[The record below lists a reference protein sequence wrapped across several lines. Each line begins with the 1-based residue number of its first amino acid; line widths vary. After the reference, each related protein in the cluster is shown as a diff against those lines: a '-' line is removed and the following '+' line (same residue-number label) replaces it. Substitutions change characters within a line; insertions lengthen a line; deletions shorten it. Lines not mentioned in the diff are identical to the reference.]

1 MNIKNIAYLLVI
13 TMLIAGCSGQQSAPA
28 AAASASRAIEGAP
41 VGDIVASING
51 EGISSPML
59 EAYAKG
65 RGLDPADPTQ
75 RQHALDSLIENVLL
89 AQDAFAHGVAS
100 RPEVQAEL
108 ALVRLQ
114 QLAGRNLSDYRGSL
128 KIGEEQV
135 KAHYEAEVGR
145 TGGVEVQLK
154 HILLADQAIAS
165 AANERALAAGADFD
179 ALMAE
184 YGANGAK
191 QARELGW
198 ANLTQLPPELAAAVQ
213 GLPDG
218 QVAPLPVQTS
228 YGWHVVKRVASRP
241 YTAPAFDQV
250 KDGARKQLVDQA
262 LAEQV
267 KALRAK
273 AKIEIPVAAPA
284 SSAPTAATGG
294 G

>member
-13 TMLIAGCSGQQSAPA
+13 AMLIAGCSGQQSAPA

-59 EAYAKG
+59 EVYAKG

-89 AQDAFAHGVAS
+89 AQDAFARGVAS

-165 AANERALAAGADFD
+165 AANERAFAAGADFD

-184 YGANGAK
+184 YSRERR
-191 QARELGW
+191 QA
-198 ANLTQLPPELAAAVQ
+198 
-213 GLPDG
+213 
-218 QVAPLPVQTS
+218 
-228 YGWHVVKRVASRP
+228 
-241 YTAPAFDQV
+241 
-250 KDGARKQLVDQA
+250 GARARLGQPD
-262 LAEQV
+262 
-267 KALRAK
+267 
-273 AKIEIPVAAPA
+273 PVAARAGSRGAGFARWPGGSIARTDQLRLARGQAHCFAPLHGTRRSIRSRTARA
-284 SSAPTAATGG
+284 SSSSIKPWLNK
-294 G
+294 